1 VSASVTDAPTPP
13 RGAVIGRRWRVPI
26 GAATLLVRPRGVV
39 IGVLLGLIGATV
51 LILSVATGTI
61 SYSPGEVI
69 EALLGGGEGST
80 RLVVQETRLPRA
92 LTALLAGAALG
103 ASGAILQS
111 VARNPLASPD
121 IVGFTQGAGAAA
133 VLQIAVLGGGPTA
146 TAISALLGG
155 FGTAGL
161 VYLLAHRKGSGVQGY
176 RLLLVGIG
184 AAAVMSAA
192 TSYLL
197 TRADIRDATEA
208 FVWLTGSL
216 HDRSWGDVRI
226 VALALLVLLPI
237 ALVRDRQLRILE
249 MGDDAAQA
257 LGVPIQRSRAVLL
270 LIAVALAGAATA
282 SAGPVLFVG
291 LAAPQ
296 IARRLARSGGPS
308 VALAALTGA
317 VLMALSDLLG
327 QRAFGDTPLPVGV
340 VTGVLGGG
348 YLIWLLTFERRAR
361 R

>member
-1 VSASVTDAPTPP
+1 MSSSTTET
-13 RGAVIGRRWRVPI
+13 
-26 GAATLLVRPRGVV
+26 ATLLSAAVGGRRSLRLGTATVLVQPRGVL
-39 IGVLLGLIGATV
+39 IGVALGLIGVVV
-51 LILSVATGTI
+51 LVLSVATGTI
-61 SYSPGEVI
+61 SYTPGEVI
-69 EALLGGGEGST
+69 EAILGGGEDST
-80 RLVVQETRLPRA
+80 QLVVQETRLPRA
-92 LTALLAGAALG
+92 LTALLAGGALG

-133 VLQIAVLGGGPTA
+133 VLQIVVLGGGPTA
-146 TAISALLGG
+146 TAIAALIGG
-155 FGTAGL
+155 FGTAAA
-161 VYLLAHRKGSGVQGY
+161 VYLLAHRRGSGVAGY

-184 AAAVMSAA
+184 AAAAMAA
-192 TSYLL
+192 VTSYLL
-197 TRADIRDATEA
+197 TRADVRDAQQA

-216 HDRSWGDVRI
+216 HDRTWADVRI
-226 VALALLVLLPI
+226 VALALLVLLPL
-237 ALVRDRQLRILE
+237 ALVRDRGLRILE

-257 LGVPIQRSRAVLL
+257 LGVSVQRSRAVLL
-270 LIAVALAGAATA
+270 LVAVALAGAATA

-308 VALAALTGA
+308 VALATLTGA
-317 VLMALSDLLG
+317 VLMALSDLIG

-340 VTGVLGGG
+340 VTGVLGGA

-361 R
+361 H

>member
-1 VSASVTDAPTPP
+1 MSASTTETPAPP
-13 RGAVIGRRWRVPI
+13 ALALGRRRPLAL
-26 GAATLLVRPRGVV
+26 GRATMLVRPRGVLV
-39 IGVLLGLIGATV
+39 GLALGAIAFTV

-61 SYSPGEVI
+61 SYGPGEVI
-69 EALLGGGEGST
+69 EAILGGGTDTT

-121 IVGFTQGAGAAA
+121 IVGFTQGAGAGA
-133 VLQIAVLGGGPTA
+133 VLQIVVLGGGPAATA
-146 TAISALLGG
+146 TAALAGG
-155 FGTAGL
+155 FGTAAA
-161 VYLLAHRKGSGVQGY
+161 VYLLAHRPGSGVEGY

-184 AAAVMSAA
+184 AAAVMSAI

-197 TRADIRDATEA
+197 TRGDVRDAQQA

-216 HDRSWGDVRI
+216 HDRTWSDVRI
-226 VALALLVLLPI
+226 VALALLVLLPV
-237 ALVRDRQLRILE
+237 ALLRDRRLRILE
-249 MGDDAAQA
+249 MGDEMAQA
-257 LGVPIQRSRAVLL
+257 LGVPVQRSRAVLL
-270 LIAVALAGAATA
+270 VVAVALAGAATA

-317 VLMALSDLLG
+317 VLMALSDLIG
-327 QRAFGDTPLPVGV
+327 QRGFGDTPLPVGV

-348 YLIWLLTFERRAR
+348 YLIWLLTFERRGR

>member
-1 VSASVTDAPTPP
+1 MSASTSETAVVPP
-13 RGAVIGRRWRVPI
+13 ASLDRRRALRI
-26 GAATLLVRPRGVV
+26 GAATLLVRPRGVT
-39 IGVLLGLIGATV
+39 IGVVLGLTALAV
-51 LILSVATGTI
+51 LVLSVATGTI
-61 SYSPGEVI
+61 AYSPAEVI
-69 EALLGGGEGST
+69 EAILGGGKDST
-80 RLVVQETRLPRA
+80 RLIVQETRLPRA

-133 VLQIAVLGGGPTA
+133 VLQIVVLGGGPTA
-146 TAISALLGG
+146 TAAAALLGG
-155 FGTAGL
+155 LGTAAA
-161 VYLLAHRKGSGVQGY
+161 VYLLAHRAGSGVQGY

-184 AAAVMSAA
+184 AAAVMAA
-192 TSYLL
+192 ITSYLL
-197 TRADIRDATEA
+197 TRAEVRDAQQA

-216 HDRSWGDVRI
+216 HDRTWADVRI
-226 VALALLVLLPI
+226 VALGLLVLLPV
-237 ALVRDRQLRILE
+237 ALLHDRGLRILE
-249 MGDDAAQA
+249 MGDDAARA
-257 LGVPIQRSRAVLL
+257 LGVAVQRSRAVLL
-270 LIAVALAGAATA
+270 LVAVLLAAAATA

-317 VLMALSDLLG
+317 VLMALSDLIG
-327 QRAFGDTPLPVGV
+327 QRAVPDTPLPVGV

-348 YLIWLLTFERRAR
+348 YLIWLLTFERRVR

>member
-1 VSASVTDAPTPP
+1 MSASTSE
-13 RGAVIGRRWRVPI
+13 AVAVPAATIGGRRRLRV
-26 GAATLLVRPRGVV
+26 GAATVLVRPRGV
-39 IGVLLGLIGATV
+39 LIGIALASVAVVV
-51 LILSVATGTI
+51 LVLSVATGTI
-61 SYSPGEVI
+61 AYTPGEVI
-69 EALLGGGEGST
+69 EAILGGGSDST
-80 RLVVQETRLPRA
+80 QLVVQETRLPRA

-133 VLQIAVLGGGPTA
+133 VLQIVVLGGGPTA
-146 TAISALLGG
+146 TAIAALIGG
-155 FGTAGL
+155 FGTAAA
-161 VYLLAHRKGSGVQGY
+161 VYLLAHRRGSGVAGY

-184 AAAVMSAA
+184 AAAVMAA
-192 TSYLL
+192 ITSYLL
-197 TRADIRDATEA
+197 TRAEVRDAQQA

-216 HDRSWGDVRI
+216 HDRSWADVRI
-226 VALALLVLLPI
+226 VALALLVLLPL
-237 ALVRDRQLRILE
+237 ALVGDRGLRILE

-257 LGVPIQRSRAVLL
+257 LGLSVQRSRGGLL
-270 LIAVALAGAATA
+270 VVAVALAGAATA

-308 VALAALTGA
+308 VALAALTGG
-317 VLMALSDLLG
+317 VLMALSDLIG
-327 QRAFGDTPLPVGV
+327 QRAFSDTPLPVGV

>member
-1 VSASVTDAPTPP
+1 MSASTTETP
-13 RGAVIGRRWRVPI
+13 AVPAAAIGRRMRVPI
-26 GAATLLVRPRGVV
+26 GAATVLVRPRGVA
-39 IGVLLGLIGATV
+39 IGVVLGLIALAV
-51 LILSVATGTI
+51 LVLSVATGTI
-61 SYSPGEVI
+61 SYTPGEVV
-69 EALLGGGEGST
+69 EAILGGGKDST
-80 RLVVQETRLPRA
+80 QLVVQETRLPRA
-92 LTALLAGAALG
+92 LTALLVGGALG
-103 ASGAILQS
+103 TSGAILQS

-121 IVGFTQGAGAAA
+121 IVGFVQGAGAAA
-133 VLQIAVLGGGPTA
+133 VLQIVVFGGGPGA
-146 TAISALLGG
+146 TAIAALLGG
-155 FGTAGL
+155 FGTATA
-161 VYLLAHRKGSGVQGY
+161 VYLLAHRRGSGVQGY

-192 TSYLL
+192 TAYLL
-197 TRADIRDATEA
+197 TRADIRDAQQA
-208 FVWLTGSL
+208 LVWLTGSL
-216 HDRSWGDVRI
+216 HDRTWADVRL

-249 MGDDAAQA
+249 MGDDAARA
-257 LGVPIQRSRAVLL
+257 LGVPVQQSRAILL

-317 VLMALSDLLG
+317 VLMALSDLIG
-327 QRAFGDTPLPVGV
+327 QRGFGDTPLPVGV
-340 VTGVLGGG
+340 VTGVLGGV
-348 YLIWLLTFERRAR
+348 YLIWLLTFERRVR

>member
-1 VSASVTDAPTPP
+1 MSASTTETVAAPTVGL
-13 RGAVIGRRWRVPI
+13 GARRRLRL
-26 GAATLLVRPRGVV
+26 GAATVLVQPRGVL
-39 IGVLLGLIGATV
+39 IGVALALIGVVV

-61 SYSPGEVI
+61 SYTPGEVI
-69 EALLGGGEGST
+69 EAILGGGKDST
-80 RLVVQETRLPRA
+80 QLVVQETRLPRA
-92 LTALLAGAALG
+92 LTALLAGGALG

-133 VLQIAVLGGGPTA
+133 VLQIVVLGGGPTA
-146 TAISALLGG
+146 TAIAALLGG
-155 FGTAGL
+155 FGTAAA
-161 VYLLAHRKGSGVQGY
+161 VYLLAHRRGSGVAGY

-184 AAAVMSAA
+184 AAATMAA
-192 TSYLL
+192 ITSYLL
-197 TRADIRDATEA
+197 TRAEVRDAQQA

-216 HDRSWGDVRI
+216 HDRTWADVRI
-226 VALALLVLLPI
+226 VALGLVVLLPL
-237 ALVRDRQLRILE
+237 ALVRDRGLRILE

-257 LGVPIQRSRAVLL
+257 LGLSVQRSRAVLL
-270 LIAVALAGAATA
+270 LVAVALAGAATA

-308 VALAALTGA
+308 VALATLTGA
-317 VLMALSDLLG
+317 VLMALSDLIG
-327 QRAFGDTPLPVGV
+327 QRAVGDTPLPVGV
-340 VTGVLGGG
+340 VTGVLGGA